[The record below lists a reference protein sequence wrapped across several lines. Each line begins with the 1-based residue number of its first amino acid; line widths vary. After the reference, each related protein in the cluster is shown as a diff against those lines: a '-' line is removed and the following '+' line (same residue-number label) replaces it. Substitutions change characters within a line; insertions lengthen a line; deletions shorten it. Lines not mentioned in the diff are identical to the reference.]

1 MVVKIQR
8 NILLVIIVASQD
20 ILPGTDLVTPKDN
33 LTLKEAIYGMKE
45 EQGRLLRQ
53 L

>member
-8 NILLVIIVASQD
+8 KILLVIIVASQD
-20 ILPGTDLVTPKDN
+20 ILPGTALVTQKDN
-33 LTLKEAIYGMKE
+33 PTLKEANHGMKE
-45 EQGRLLRQ
+45 EQGRLLHQ